1 MTIIILKIRESYENF
16 QNSVDSSMVNEV
28 LEFQKGNNQNL
39 EIHNSFA
46 KFKLNMVLLHVKLIF
61 GKNYQGKV
69 ECSEEGYFCSS

>member
-28 LEFQKGNNQNL
+28 LEFQEGNNQNL

-46 KFKLNMVLLHVKLIF
+46 KFKLPK
-61 GKNYQGKV
+61 
-69 ECSEEGYFCSS
+69 